1 MANMWIFTPDGFYSP
16 RHDSFCEDDEVM
28 IRSRC
33 KEDLLRL
40 SKKLG
45 IAHPTIKRID
55 GADYLYRMKIDMND
69 WAVYVARVALDVNA
83 PSIKD
88 FRDWNSYRAYTAVW
102 EIMQWLQQ
110 REDAEIKQDEDLCE
124 YLDNEYTERFDWS
137 EISYDN
143 QRQRKLT
150 LEDLAYDGIARIIAD
165 EKHTV
170 RVSHKKKKKP
180 RKNRRRGKRLA
191 FYNDKRV
198 KFPYNI

>member
-16 RHDSFCEDDEVM
+16 RHDSFCEDGEVM

-33 KEDLLRL
+33 KGDLLRL
-40 SKKLG
+40 AENLG
-45 IAHPTIKRID
+45 IAHPIIKRID
-55 GADYLYRMKIDMND
+55 RADYLYRMKIDMND
-69 WAVYVARVALDVNA
+69 WAVYVAHTALDTKA

-102 EIMQWLQQ
+102 EIMQWLQR
-110 REDAEIKQDEDLCE
+110 REDAEIEQDEDLCE
-124 YLDNEYTERFDWS
+124 HLDNEYSERFDWWDDV
-137 EISYDN
+137 SYGH
-143 QRQRKLT
+143 RELKLT

-165 EKHTV
+165 EKHW
-170 RVSHKKKKKP
+170 KKKP
-180 RKNRRRGKRLA
+180 RKNRRRGKRIA